1 MTREKKTVILRCL
14 TLATPLIVLLVVI
27 IGLLDSR
34 AETAQSPAYPSLW
47 ESVDQDFQK
56 AVLAALQNEFRGQ
69 YRQAAENKKVAWVVV
84 DITDLQHPKV
94 AGVNLDVMLYA
105 ASLPKIA
112 ILLGAFVQI
121 ERGQMNMNDQ
131 TRAEL
136 TRMIRNSSNKAA
148 TAVLKRVGI
157 ENLANILQSD
167 KYRLYDP
174 KHNGGLWVGRGYG
187 GGPLW
192 KRDPLNNIS
201 HGATAMQAA
210 RFYYLAETGR
220 LVSSEYFDDLI
231 EIMSKPAIQHKFVK
245 GIRKTK
251 PNAKFLRKSGTWK
264 GFHADSG
271 VIYDTENG
279 YKYIIVALVE
289 HPQGN
294 EGLARF
300 AAVVDQIMDSIH
312 RDSK

>member
-1 MTREKKTVILRCL
+1 MQPKKYKLLRL
-14 TLATPLIVLLVVI
+14 TLAAPLMVLQIFI
-27 IGLLDSR
+27 IGLGDCP
-34 AETAQSPAYPSLW
+34 AETVQAQAYPSLW
-47 ESVDQDFQK
+47 DSFDQDFQK
-56 AVLAALQNEFRGQ
+56 AMITALDKEFRGK
-69 YRQAAENKKVAWVVV
+69 YRPAVKKKQAAFVVV

-94 AGVNLDVMLYA
+94 ASLNPDVMLYA

-112 ILLGAFVQI
+112 ILLGAFVEI
-121 ERGQMNMNDQ
+121 ERGTIPYNDAI
-131 TRAEL
+131 RAEL

-148 TAVLKRVGI
+148 TAVLNRVGI
-157 ENLANILQSD
+157 ENLAQILQSE

-174 KHNGGLWVGRGYG
+174 KHNGGLWVGRDYG
-187 GGPLW
+187 GSPVW

-220 LVSSEYFDDLI
+220 LVSQKYFADLV

-245 GIRKTK
+245 GIRKSK
-251 PNAKFLRKSGTWK
+251 PDAQFLRKSGTWK

-271 VIYDTENG
+271 VIFDLENE
-279 YKYIIVALVE
+279 YKYIIVALME
-289 HPQGN
+289 HPEGN

-300 AAVVDQIMDSIH
+300 AAVVDRTMDRIH
-312 RDSK
+312 RQSK